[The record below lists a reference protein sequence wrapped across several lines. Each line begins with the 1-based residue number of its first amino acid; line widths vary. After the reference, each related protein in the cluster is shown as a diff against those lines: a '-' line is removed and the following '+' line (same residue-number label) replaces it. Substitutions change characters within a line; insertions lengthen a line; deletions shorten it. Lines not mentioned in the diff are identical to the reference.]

1 MAVPDI
7 AAFAKTG
14 FSARS
19 MQIECQDCGAR
30 FRADIRSGARSGA
43 DARCPRCRSPR
54 TRGPEAASGQ
64 ADSGPW
70 GSESETAGASEP
82 DDPLRRA
89 EVLKILREEAEFAEA
104 AKRTQPRTTS
114 NATETASG
122 GSAAQP
128 QPVVKRTSDA
138 ESVRRRGTSRSDSER
153 DSPRK
158 DESSGWLR
166 AAAIMLIA
174 LLAIA
179 TFAYNYSSEII
190 ERIPAAA
197 PYLESFTRA
206 VDDAWSHIAEL
217 I

>member
-1 MAVPDI
+1 MPVPDI

-30 FRADIRSGARSGA
+30 FRADIHSAARSGA
-43 DARCPRCRSPR
+43 DVRCPHCYLPWA
-54 TRGPEAASGQ
+54 RGPKAASGQ
-64 ADSGPW
+64 ADAGPW
-70 GSESETAGASEP
+70 GPESETADASEP

-104 AKRTQPRTTS
+104 AKRAQPRTPS
-114 NATETASG
+114 NAAETASG

-128 QPVVKRTSDA
+128 QPVVKRASDA
-138 ESVRRRGTSRSDSER
+138 ESVRRRGTSRSDSGQ

-158 DESSGWLR
+158 DESSGWAR
-166 AAAIMLIA
+166 AAAVMLIA
-174 LLAIA
+174 LLVVVA
-179 TFAYNYSSEII
+179 FAYNYSSEIA

-197 PYLESFTRA
+197 PYLESFARA
-206 VDDAWSHIAEL
+206 VNDALSRIAEL